1 MDIKK
6 LLFVEITGSH
16 THTNKQNSQDTEE
29 EEIRLSINLPYV
41 KGASIKLQIILTT
54 HKIRS
59 TFYPEKAFPKVLC
72 KPKVWVDTTDQNK
85 LVDEID
91 CGNCEAV
98 FFR

>member
-41 KGASIKLQIILTT
+41 KGASIKL
-54 HKIRS
+54 
-59 TFYPEKAFPKVLC
+59 
-72 KPKVWVDTTDQNK
+72 
-85 LVDEID
+85 
-91 CGNCEAV
+91 
-98 FFR
+98 